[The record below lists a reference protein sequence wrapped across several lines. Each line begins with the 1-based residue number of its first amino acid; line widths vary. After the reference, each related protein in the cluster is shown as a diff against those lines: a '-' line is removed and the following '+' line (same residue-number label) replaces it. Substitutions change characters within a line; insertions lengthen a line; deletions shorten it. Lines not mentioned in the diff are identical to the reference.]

1 MTILSHHTFQN
12 KGIDLNSFVLIYWKN
27 NQKNKQSVTDHVPLL
42 VMLVFDDEDH
52 VKTGQDG
59 GHKVDIVFTLGI
71 IPASKHR
78 VGGCQHR
85 APWIQGG
92 GDASLEWAEET
103 NITLGNMWYA
113 SGNGAVH
120 GSIYCTFAMEMV
132 CCSMASWIATLS
144 SSLI

>member
-71 IPASKHR
+71 IPASKHG

-85 APWIQGG
+85 AP
-92 GDASLEWAEET
+92 
-103 NITLGNMWYA
+103 
-113 SGNGAVH
+113 
-120 GSIYCTFAMEMV
+120 
-132 CCSMASWIATLS
+132 
-144 SSLI
+144 